1 MGDVLEELMQAK
13 GEVVDAVRAADAD
26 AMAVVRRF
34 IEELENAR
42 KNNREAVV
50 EIDQVKIT
58 SRRLENMTKDMNQ
71 LIHRAADGLEDLDRR
86 FNMVIE
92 AAGGAVREYSVGA
105 TAQHNAVKRNSDL
118 IKQVCRLP

>member
-1 MGDVLEELMQAK
+1 MQTK

-42 KNNREAVV
+42 KKNQEAVV

-58 SRRLENMTKDMNQ
+58 SRKLEDITKDMNQ
-71 LIHRAADGLEDLDRR
+71 LIHRAADGLEGLDRHS
-86 FNMVIE
+86 NMMIE
-92 AAGGAVREYSVGA
+92 AAGGAMREYFARA
-105 TAQHNAVKRNSDL
+105 TAQNNAIKRNSDL
-118 IKQVCRLP
+118 IEQVCRLL